1 MRDIRLSSLFAAA
14 LFTALPVAA
23 GLSAQAA
30 APDEVLKCLGIADD
44 AARLAC
50 YDRAAPA
57 LRQAPP
63 PAAPAATAAIPPA
76 PPPAPASPQ
85 QAFGA
90 ERLSSKERGV
100 EEVAEIT
107 AMLVSFH
114 QAGYERYTFTLD
126 NGQVW
131 TQTVARS
138 LSNLKAGRSL
148 RIEKGMVGSYNMV
161 IDGVSGL
168 IKVRRVK

>member
-14 LFTALPVAA
+14 LFAALPLAA
-23 GLSAQAA
+23 GGLPARAA
-30 APDEVLKCLGIADD
+30 APDEVLKCLGVTDD

-50 YDRAAPA
+50 YDRAVPA

-63 PAAPAATAAIPPA
+63 MAAALPPA
-76 PPPAPASPQ
+76 PPPPVVAASPQ

-90 ERLSSKERGV
+90 ERLSSKERGI

-107 AMLVSFH
+107 ATLVSFQ

-138 LSNLKAGRSL
+138 LSNLRAGRSL